1 MDNAGPRVLLFDSG
15 IGGLSIAAAI
25 WARLPGVDL
34 VYAGDNAGF
43 PYGDLS
49 EQEVVA
55 RCVALVE
62 QALAQYSCNLV
73 VVACNTASTVVLPT
87 LRSRLAVPVVGV
99 VPAIKPAAALSRTR
113 RIGIL
118 ATPATVD
125 RPYLGSL
132 IDEYAADCTILRLG
146 NSELVRLAEASL
158 ARGDGVDDESVRR
171 VLQPLV
177 EGDPDTVVLG
187 CTHFPLVGDT
197 LARVMPGV
205 THWVDSGEAIA
216 RRVAQLLEAG
226 QGGAG
231 AGTGDCAF
239 LFTADPPS
247 GLARWRASNQPSSSG
262 SEPQISRLSLKTA
275 RNSNMG
281 RAGFFRPVH
290 GRAADQG
297 LL

>member
-1 MDNAGPRVLLFDSG
+1 MASAAPRVLLFDSG

-25 WARLPGVDL
+25 WARLPGIDL

-49 EQEVVA
+49 EHEVVT

-62 QALAQYSCNLV
+62 AALAQYPCDLV

-87 LRSRLAVPVVGV
+87 LRARLAVPVVGV

-113 RIGIL
+113 RIGVL

-125 RPYLGSL
+125 RPYLWSL

-146 NSELVRLAEASL
+146 SSELVRLAEAGL
-158 ARGDGVDDESVRR
+158 AREEGIDDESVRR
-171 VLQPLV
+171 VLQPLA

-187 CTHFPLVGDT
+187 CTHFPLIGDA

-205 THWVDSGEAIA
+205 THWIDSGEAVA
-216 RRVAQLLEAG
+216 RRVEQLLDAG
-226 QGGAG
+226 ADEGPRKGAG
-231 AGTGDCAF
+231 DCQF
-239 LFTADPPS
+239 LFTAHPPS
-247 GLARWRASNQPSSSG
+247 GLGRWLAANQPG
-262 SEPQISRLSLKTA
+262 GVEREPQISRVSLNTA

-281 RAGFFRPVH
+281 SAG
-290 GRAADQG
+290 
-297 LL
+297 L

>member
-1 MDNAGPRVLLFDSG
+1 MMASAAPRVLLFDSG

-49 EQEVVA
+49 EHSVVT
-55 RCVALVE
+55 RCLALVE
-62 QALAQYSCNLV
+62 AALAQHPCDLV

-87 LRSRLAVPVVGV
+87 LRARLAVPVVGV

-113 RIGIL
+113 RIGVL

-125 RPYLGSL
+125 RPYLWSL

-146 NSELVRLAEASL
+146 SSELVRLAEAGL
-158 ARGDGVDDESVRR
+158 AREEGIDDESVRR
-171 VLQPLV
+171 VLQPLA

-187 CTHFPLVGDT
+187 CTHFPLIGDT

-205 THWVDSGEAIA
+205 THWVDSGEAVA
-216 RRVAQLLEAG
+216 RRVDQLL
-226 QGGAG
+226 GAG
-231 AGTGDCAF
+231 ADEEPRHGSGDCQF
-239 LFTADPPS
+239 LFTAQPPS
-247 GLARWRASNQPSSSG
+247 GLSRWLAVNQPG
-262 SEPQISRLSLKTA
+262 GLEREPQISRVSLNTA

-281 RAGFFRPVH
+281 SAG
-290 GRAADQG
+290 
-297 LL
+297 L

>member
-1 MDNAGPRVLLFDSG
+1 MARGGSRILLFDSG

-25 WARLPGVDL
+25 WARLPRVDL

-49 EQEVVA
+49 EQDVVA

-62 QALAQYSCNLV
+62 QSLAQYPCDLV
-73 VVACNTASTVVLPT
+73 VVACNTASTVVLPA
-87 LRSRLAVPVVGV
+87 LRSRLAIPVVGV

-113 RIGIL
+113 RVGVL

-146 NSELVRLAEASL
+146 SSELVRLAEAGL
-158 ARGDGVDDESVRR
+158 ACDAGVDEEPVRR

-177 EGDPDTVVLG
+177 EGDPDTMVLG
-187 CTHFPLVGDT
+187 CTHFPLIGDT
-197 LARVMPGV
+197 LARAMPRV

-216 RRVAQLLEAG
+216 RRVAQLL
-226 QGGAG
+226 GAG
-231 AGTGDCAF
+231 PGGTGTGFGDCTF

-247 GLARWRASNQPSSSG
+247 GLARWRAANQPAGSG
-262 SEPQISRLSLKTA
+262 GKPQISRVSLTTA
-275 RNSNMG
+275 RNSNSGSAG
-281 RAGFFRPVH
+281 R
-290 GRAADQG
+290 
-297 LL
+297 

>member
-1 MDNAGPRVLLFDSG
+1 MADAGPRVLLFDSG

-25 WARLPGVDL
+25 WARLPSVDL

-49 EQEVVA
+49 EQDVVA

-62 QALAQYSCNLV
+62 QSLVQHSCDLV
-73 VVACNTASTVVLPT
+73 VVACNTASTVVLPA
-87 LRSRLAVPVVGV
+87 LRARLAVPVVGV

-113 RIGIL
+113 RIGVL

-146 NSELVRLAEASL
+146 SSELVRLAETGL
-158 ARGDGVDDESVRR
+158 GREKGVDEASVRR

-187 CTHFPLVGDT
+187 CTHFPLIGDT

-205 THWVDSGEAIA
+205 VHWVDSGEAIA
-216 RRVAQLLEAG
+216 RRVAQLLETG
-226 QGGAG
+226 QGRPG
-231 AGTGDCAF
+231 AGTGQGDCVF
-239 LFTADPPS
+239 LFTAEPPA
-247 GLARWRASNQPSSSG
+247 GLARWQASNQSRGSG
-262 SEPQISRLSLKTA
+262 GEPQISRVSLNTA
-275 RNSNMG
+275 RNSNSG
-281 RAGFFRPVH
+281 SAG
-290 GRAADQG
+290 
-297 LL
+297 L